1 MVDKSKTREFVDQ
14 VVDGDN
20 ITAGETFKTVMQDKQ
35 LDAID
40 LKRVEAQLDW
50 LNQEPEP
57 NTGE

>member
-1 MVDKSKTREFVDQ
+1 MVDKSKAREFVDQ
-14 VVDGDN
+14 VTDGDN
-20 ITAGETFKTVMQDKQ
+20 IGAGETFKTVMQDKQ